1 MSKVGI
7 IMGSKSDYPVMKD
20 AVEILE
26 FFEIDFEIDIVS
38 AHRTPEKMMDYSKN
52 AHERGI
58 NVIIAGAGG
67 AAHLPGMVA
76 SITPLP
82 VIGVPVKSRNS
93 IDGWDSILSIL
104 QMPGGVPVATVAL
117 NGAKNAGILAVEIL
131 GSSNSELLKKVIQYK
146 KELEEKVNQSKI
158 DE

>member
-38 AHRTPEKMMDYSKN
+38 AHRTPEKMMEYSKN
-52 AHERGI
+52 AHKNGI
-58 NVIIAGAGG
+58 SVIIAGAGG

-76 SITPLP
+76 SIDVLAGKRTIFDYIWQPMLK
-82 VIGVPVKSRNS
+82 VKERAFT
-93 IDGWDSILSIL
+93 D
-104 QMPGGVPVATVAL
+104 
-117 NGAKNAGILAVEIL
+117 
-131 GSSNSELLKKVIQYK
+131 
-146 KELEEKVNQSKI
+146 
-158 DE
+158 